1 MKTYISILLLIV
13 TIKTNAQVYIGLD
26 LGAIHKPVN
35 AENTAIHP
43 VPAYLPMINLNVGY
57 QKTNLLFTKS
67 IALLESSF
75 RTFNNPSYF
84 GLRAGIGY
92 NIGYGFSIVGLC
104 GGYYRLEST
113 EHTSAKN
120 NNQLV
125 PTYGIRAFWKN
136 VYVELSQVES
146 TNYSIGVYAFIKD

>member
-1 MKTYISILLLIV
+1 MKKIISIFLLVIA
-13 TIKTNAQVYIGLD
+13 TKANAQLYIGLD
-26 LGAIHKPVN
+26 LGAVHKPVN
-35 AENTAIHP
+35 VENTAIHP
-43 VPAYLPMINLNVGY
+43 APAYLPMVNLNFGY
-57 QKTNLLFTKS
+57 KKTNLVFTKS
-67 IALLESSF
+67 IVLLESGF
-75 RTFNNPSYF
+75 RTLNNPAYL
-84 GLRAGIGY
+84 GLRGGVGY
-92 NIGYGFSIVGLC
+92 TIGYGFSIVGLC

-136 VYVELSQVES
+136 VYIELSQVES